1 MGPRRLDK
9 GTTDMSD
16 AQILT
21 FDATNKLG
29 VVASV
34 DTSRVLIAVENAAL
48 LPRAAVGSLIAIQGT
63 TAQEFLIGTTERVT
77 RRLREQ
83 TAQPDPMLP
92 TTLALEVVP
101 DDAIRVVL
109 LGTYRSIEGTVRNR
123 FKRGADSFPQ
133 IDRECFLIEGGNLQR
148 FMGLLGKD
156 MDETQRLELGH
167 FVLDQ
172 SAVAIANGDRF
183 FQRHA
188 AILGS
193 TGSGK
198 SFAVSLIL
206 ERAHARKHVNM
217 IVFDMHGEYASLANP
232 PARADGSIPAPIAS
246 TYKIAGP
253 GDLDSPPDN
262 ALFLPYWL
270 LNREEMLS
278 MILDRSDQNA
288 PNQASRF
295 TVHVRELKEETL
307 KSEKKEDVR
316 ATFTVDS
323 PIPYTLTDLLA
334 RLVQDDTAK
343 GVGVKGAAVK
353 GDWEGKLSRFISRLE
368 AKTEDRRYG
377 FMFKPSDAA
386 LKYDWLAKQ
395 VANLLAPGDGQYGI
409 KIVDFSEVPSDVL
422 PVVTGV
428 FARLLYD
435 VQFWMDSEKRTP
447 FVFVCD
453 EAHLYLPVKNDANA
467 VEKQALFSFERIAKE
482 GRKYGVSLLVVSQ
495 RPSDVS
501 RTILSQCNNFLILRL
516 TNDEDQNVVRRL
528 MPDSLAGV
536 LDGLPL
542 LDTGEAVL
550 LGDAILLPAR
560 IKLNFPAIEPMSQ
573 TRNFWQEWGE
583 KASDAAAVTAAVET
597 LRRQSRLTPST

>member
-1 MGPRRLDK
+1 
-9 GTTDMSD
+9 MSD
-16 AQILT
+16 APILT
-21 FDATNKLG
+21 FDASSKLG
-29 VVASV
+29 KVASV
-34 DTSRVLIAVENAAL
+34 DTSRVLVAVENPAL
-48 LPRAAVGSLIAIQGT
+48 LPRAAVGSLVAIQGT
-63 TAQEFLIGTTERVT
+63 TAQEFLIGMTERVT
-77 RRLREQ
+77 RQLREQ
-83 TAQPDPMLP
+83 TAQPDPMAP
-92 TTLALEVVP
+92 TTLAVEFVP
-101 DDAIRVVL
+101 DDSLRAVL
-109 LGTYRSIEGTVRNR
+109 LGTYRTIEGTVRHR

-156 MDETQRLELGH
+156 LDETQRLELGH
-167 FVLDQ
+167 FAIDP
-172 SAVAIANGDRF
+172 SAAAIANGDHF

-188 AILGS
+188 SILGS

-198 SFAVSLIL
+198 SCAVSLIL
-206 ERAHARKHVNM
+206 ERAHARKYANI
-217 IVFDMHGEYASLANP
+217 IVFDMHGEYTSLANP
-232 PARADGSIPAPIAS
+232 PARKDGTVSVPIAAAF
-246 TYKIAGP
+246 KIAGP
-253 GDLDSPPDN
+253 GDLAKPPEN

-288 PNQASRF
+288 PNQAARF
-295 TVHVRELKEETL
+295 TTHVREFKDTTL
-307 KSEKKEDVR
+307 KDEKQEAVR

-323 PIPYTLTDLLA
+323 PVPYKLIDLLVKL
-334 RLVQDDTAK
+334 REDDTGMK
-343 GVGVKGAAVK
+343 PGAAKAEIK
-353 GDWEGKLSRFISRLE
+353 GDWNGKLTRFISRLE
-368 AKTEDRRYG
+368 AKAEDRRYG
-377 FMFKPSDAA
+377 FMFKPPEAA

-395 VANLLAPGDGQYGI
+395 IARLLAPGEGKHGI
-409 KIVDFSEVPSDVL
+409 KVVDFSEVPSDVL

-435 VQFWMDSEKRTP
+435 VQFWMQPEKRTP

-453 EAHLYLPVKNDANA
+453 EAHLYLPVREDADA
-467 VEKQALFSFERIAKE
+467 VEKQALYSFERIAKE

-516 TNDEDQNVVRRL
+516 TNDQDQNVVRRL

-542 LDTGEAVL
+542 LDTGEAFL

-560 IKLNFPAIEPMSQ
+560 IKLKLPSIVPLSQ

-583 KASDAAAVTAAVET
+583 KAPDSAAVAAAVET
-597 LRRQSRLTPST
+597 LRRQSRTAGTLA